1 MPVQKISDSI
11 RYLKILLYGD
21 TGTGKTW
28 LAGSAAEV
36 EDMRPVLYA
45 DFEDGVLSIRDRDVD
60 LLPVRDYNDLREL
73 TSLLKQP
80 DPEDEDSLKYKTLV
94 IDSLTEL
101 YQLNMEVQ
109 LRAEQRPQSVPE
121 LRDWLKCTNKMKRF
135 LRHIR
140 GLPIHFIAI
149 CQARIITDEVT
160 GAISRGPD
168 LPGKLAGQVGHYFDL
183 VGYLNSSLDRGG
195 ETVTRTLQLQPY
207 KRVEAKDR
215 SGVFGLGVED
225 PTMKDLYEEINE

>member
-1 MPVQKISDSI
+1 MQDRID
-11 RYLKILLYGD
+11 YLKILIYGD

-28 LAGSAAEV
+28 LAGSAAAV
-36 EDMRPVLYA
+36 EELRPVLYA

-60 LLPVRDYNDLREL
+60 LLPVRDYNDLREM
-73 TSLLKQP
+73 SALLQQP
-80 DPEDEDSLKYKTLV
+80 DPDDEDSLKYKTVV

-121 LRDWLKCTNKMKRF
+121 LRDWLKCTQKMRRF

-140 GLPIHFIAI
+140 GLPIHFITT

-168 LPGKLAGQVGHYFDL
+168 LPGKLAGQVGHYFDI
-183 VGYLNSSLDRGG
+183 VGFLDASLDRGG
-195 ETVTRTLQLQPY
+195 ETVTRSLQVQPY
-207 KRVEAKDR
+207 KRVIAKDR
-215 SGVFGLGVED
+215 SGVFELGIEN
-225 PTMKDLYEEINE
+225 PTMQKIYEEINNE